1 MNINHLT
8 GRPVSSSTVRGSGP
22 DRVNADEAPRV
33 SESSAAEASDRVE
46 LSASGREANA
56 VGTPVLAFAR
66 KALENIPPL
75 SQERVA
81 EILER
86 IKEDYYER
94 PEVTRQIAERV
105 AATFREESFEV

>member
-1 MNINHLT
+1 MNINHLL
-8 GRPVSSSTVRGSGP
+8 GRPVSSSTVRGNGP
-22 DRVNADEAPRV
+22 DRVNADETPRA
-33 SESSAAEASDRVE
+33 SESSAAEAKDRVE

-56 VGTPVLAFAR
+56 GNTPVLAFAR

-86 IKEDYYER
+86 IKDDYYER
-94 PEVTRQIAERV
+94 PEVTRQIAQRV
-105 AATFREESFEV
+105 AATFREENFDI

>member
-1 MNINHLT
+1 MNINHLL
-8 GRPVSSSTVRGSGP
+8 GRPVSSSTVRGGTT
-22 DRVNADEAPRV
+22 DRVNADETPQVAAA
-33 SESSAAEASDRVE
+33 SAAEATDRVE

-66 KALENIPPL
+66 KALENIPPM

-86 IKEDYYER
+86 IKDDYYSK
-94 PEVTRQIAERV
+94 PEVTRDIAQRV
-105 AATFREESFEV
+105 AATFREENFDV